1 MLTKIVTNT
10 TGSAIEL
17 TRIGVTLQPA
27 TPYTIQPA
35 LYPFWAQYSGIG
47 SQVAT
52 LVTSGD
58 VTVSDGLTPTLSAAL
73 GLELLRN
80 MLARDIA
87 FDNRVNGFTS
97 VEVQSAIEEAQTA
110 QLATFACASG
120 VAVGDLVQAS
130 TSLDATVGTVTDL
143 TYPYLVIGVVASKPS
158 STVCQVRVVGVQGGF
173 SGLSRGRPV
182 FVSATGTPTTAVPT
196 GSHQAIG
203 TAISATAVLFNFTP
217 YRVLRP

>member
-35 LYPFWAQYSGIG
+35 LFPFWAQYSGVG
-47 SQVAT
+47 SQVAS
-52 LVTSGD
+52 LVNSGD
-58 VTVSDGLTPTLSAAL
+58 VTVSDGLSPALDAAL

-87 FDNRVNGFTS
+87 FDNRVNGFSS

-110 QLATFACASG
+110 QLTTFTCSAG

-130 TSLDATVGTVTDL
+130 TGADLTAVAVTDL
-143 TYPYLVIGVVASKPS
+143 TYPYLVIGVVAFKP
-158 STVCQVRVVGVQGGF
+158 TATTAKVRIVGAQGGF
-173 SGLSRGRPV
+173 TGLTRGRPV
-182 FVSATGTPTTAVPT
+182 FVSATGTPTTTVPT

-203 TAISATAVLFNFTP
+203 TAISATEVLFNFTP